1 MRRHIC
7 HTPAWTERLFSCR
20 GGGIALGGCGRAR
33 CLPQKRD
40 GGSTRERA
48 AAASGLAPS
57 ALASSGRSAA
67 FGSAAAWLTSVC
79 QPRAATKGAKTTCLK
94 FHRPMR
100 FCRGFSLSLQEALE
114 NVRARCTSGRCCT
127 LNSHLL
133 SSRLSFVLADLLAF
147 GLLECL
153 RAASNQQSADTRET
167 CTHRHSNRDQQIKP
181 SRAALAIR
189 IAHLIRQ
196 PAEGPTGCPRA
207 PKRYNRTSTK

>member
-1 MRRHIC
+1 M
-7 HTPAWTERLFSCR
+7 ASR
-20 GGGIALGGCGRAR
+20 GRSRFGRAR
-33 CLPQKRD
+33 AAGHQGATAGRP
-40 GGSTRERA
+40 GERA

-100 FCRGFSLSLQEALE
+100 FCRGFSLSLLE
-114 NVRARCTSGRCCT
+114 GIQNGCARYSDRRCCT

-147 GLLECL
+147 SLLECL
-153 RAASNQQSADTRET
+153 RAASNATVCRLKGDVHASSFET
-167 CTHRHSNRDQQIKP
+167 APGKQP
-181 SRAALAIR
+181 SRGSPGHRAA
-189 IAHLIRQ
+189 
-196 PAEGPTGCPRA
+196 
-207 PKRYNRTSTK
+207 